1 MYEVLAPNLGQSNS
15 DVTIE
20 QWFKEVGEHV
30 EKGEPLFEMSNMKLN
45 EEVSSA
51 VSGTVVEI
59 LVQEGEK
66 TPPKS
71 LIAKIE
77 ED

>member
-30 EKGEPLFEMSNMKLN
+30 DKDEPLFEMSNMKLN
-45 EEVSSA
+45 EEVASA